1 MLLSGLL
8 ALTLAATPP
17 TGSSVS
23 PPTVPAQD
31 DAPLRI
37 ARTGPAAELDLARH
51 LVRASRTEEAL
62 AHLDL
67 LLAGV
72 EDPAS
77 DPGLAA
83 LSRERGR
90 VAGLLDLRDSHLA
103 KLAAEKGRLRIPVDG
118 KHRNLKVAGYDE
130 GVISFAQNKY
140 DIEFLT
146 VDELALEDLAR
157 AFKNGKVMPL
167 ELRSYAL
174 ALAGDRTWNKVWG
187 PDLDPPA
194 QHLADLDDAEASAD
208 RGAKV
213 EALRELEDFLGQDP
227 GRKEGERIVALVEAV
242 WPEGQVALDEDDGRH
257 RFRALRDLVTAGLEA
272 SFGPAA
278 LPSILHA
285 QAAEMRGEEL
295 WLRYDFADEEQL
307 LDWQRDE
314 SHLPEVRMI
323 GLLQTP
329 DEEHR
334 IGIVDGALEVLG
346 VKGLRFVLPYH
357 GPLRLR
363 YGMQLP
369 KVGEPDLLWQILV
382 YLHDDL
388 DKNRFVVHCF
398 AYWIEL
404 LDLNFPK
411 ELERDQVYY
420 EIGKD
425 YFVELVVDR
434 KSDLTARREDLADEH
449 TLVMPSRR
457 VNRGFVR
464 IGTLTDYPTRITSF
478 ELQGTPDMA
487 QLDLFRGAWV
497 DERLDELGF

>member
-295 WLRYDFADEEQL
+295 WLRYDFDDEEQL

-334 IGIVDGALEVLG
+334 IGIVDGALEGIQPALVLCIPLLFTLLGGGALGALYRRVGDGLHAHRPWARYAALVLSVLVLG
-346 VKGLRFVLPYH
+346 DLPFGL
-357 GPLRLR
+357 PL
-363 YGMQLP
+363 G
-369 KVGEPDLLWQILV
+369 LLGLGV
-382 YLHDDL
+382 
-388 DKNRFVVHCF
+388 
-398 AYWIEL
+398 L
-404 LDLNFPK
+404 LDGEAAAAFEPTASTPVAR
-411 ELERDQVYY
+411 ETRA
-420 EIGKD
+420 
-425 YFVELVVDR
+425 
-434 KSDLTARREDLADEH
+434 ARRVQAARARQ
-449 TLVMPSRR
+449 V
-457 VNRGFVR
+457 
-464 IGTLTDYPTRITSF
+464 
-478 ELQGTPDMA
+478 A
-487 QLDLFRGAWV
+487 
-497 DERLDELGF
+497 